1 MTKFSAVI
9 HLLPLLW
16 PLLVFV
22 TIFTP
27 YFIAVSLDHVSP
39 FFPSICKTAAF
50 EPEGSI
56 FGVLMFFAVFFGV
69 LAIFCRYFQF
79 DGIQEDAKET
89 FLQNL
94 KWINK
99 VSLPFS
105 VSCLISV
112 VLVFGK
118 FFNTFNNTDVSVG
131 TSAYTT
137 IEKCLFCLNVLS
149 ELRTELQTLCCTS
162 IHH

>member
-1 MTKFSAVI
+1 MASFGICFNFFST
-9 HLLPLLW
+9 
-16 PLLVFV
+16 F
-22 TIFTP
+22 
-27 YFIAVSLDHVSP
+27 FIVVSLDHVSP

-56 FGVLMFFAVFFGV
+56 FGVLMYFAVFFGV
-69 LAIFCRYFQF
+69 LAIFCRYFQL

-112 VLVFGK
+112 ALVAQFRIPFHSVSFLTLLTTLTFQSVPLHIQLSKNVYFVYK
-118 FFNTFNNTDVSVG
+118 F
-131 TSAYTT
+131 
-137 IEKCLFCLNVLS
+137 
-149 ELRTELQTLCCTS
+149 
-162 IHH
+162 

>member
-1 MTKFSAVI
+1 M
-9 HLLPLLW
+9 
-16 PLLVFV
+16 
-22 TIFTP
+22 
-27 YFIAVSLDHVSP
+27 SP

-50 EPEGSI
+50 EPEGPI

-69 LAIFCRYFQF
+69 LAIFCRYFQL

-112 VLVFGK
+112 VLVAQFRIPFHSVSFLTLLTTLTFQSVPLHIQLSKNVYFVYK
-118 FFNTFNNTDVSVG
+118 FSVNY
-131 TSAYTT
+131 ARNCRCYVALQF
-137 IEKCLFCLNVLS
+137 I
-149 ELRTELQTLCCTS
+149 TELSSFAFLTRPE
-162 IHH
+162 